1 MVLTKLLKATLNI
14 LIENAGAE
22 KGLII
27 EVRNEKLTIQASQQI
42 DRNEDDNLLEVYDS
56 FNSPNIPISIINKA
70 IRTNKPIVLSDA
82 TASSTYST
90 DDYIINKKPL
100 SLMCIPLP
108 SHGQSKKAVYL
119 ENNLTYGAFTDDRV
133 EIIKMLASQ
142 ASISLE
148 NSRIYQ
154 EQDNLV
160 KERTQEINE
169 QKLKLEEKNKNIL
182 DSITYAKNIQH
193 AILPSTNTVKR
204 TFPNT
209 FIYFNPK
216 DIVSGDFYW
225 MEEVGN
231 YKFIA
236 AADCTGHGVPGAM
249 MSVICC
255 NALNRAV
262 REFELTDP
270 ALILNKVREL
280 VIRTFKN
287 SENQMRDGMDI
298 SLISIDKNSNKFQ
311 YAGAYNSIYLI
322 CKSNETVT
330 DETIVL
336 NNKMIVEIKGDR
348 QPIGLFRNSKDFTT
362 HEVPVKKGDSIYL
375 FSDGFADQFGGP
387 KGKKYKYKPFK
398 RFLLEIHQLELH
410 DQKNRL
416 INELIGW
423 QGGLEQIDDITI
435 IGMKI

>member
-1 MVLTKLLKATLNI
+1 
-14 LIENAGAE
+14 
-22 KGLII
+22 
-27 EVRNEKLTIQASQQI
+27 
-42 DRNEDDNLLEVYDS
+42 
-56 FNSPNIPISIINKA
+56 
-70 IRTNKPIVLSDA
+70 
-82 TASSTYST
+82 
-90 DDYIINKKPL
+90 
-100 SLMCIPLP
+100 MCIPLP

-262 REFELTDP
+262 REFKLTDP

-280 VIRTFKN
+280 VIKTFKN

-298 SLISIDKNSNKFQ
+298 SLIEF
-311 YAGAYNSIYLI
+311 
-322 CKSNETVT
+322 
-330 DETIVL
+330 
-336 NNKMIVEIKGDR
+336 
-348 QPIGLFRNSKDFTT
+348 SK
-362 HEVPVKKGDSIYL
+362 
-375 FSDGFADQFGGP
+375 
-387 KGKKYKYKPFK
+387 
-398 RFLLEIHQLELH
+398 
-410 DQKNRL
+410 
-416 INELIGW
+416 
-423 QGGLEQIDDITI
+423 
-435 IGMKI
+435 